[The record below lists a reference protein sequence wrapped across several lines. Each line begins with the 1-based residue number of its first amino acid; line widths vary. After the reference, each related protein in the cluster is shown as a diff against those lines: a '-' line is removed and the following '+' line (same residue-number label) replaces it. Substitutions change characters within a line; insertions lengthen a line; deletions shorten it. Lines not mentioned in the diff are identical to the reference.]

1 MSFKL
6 IKRPELFQGN
16 LEKKDYFEGW
26 YFKHVTGDCK
36 NTIAFIPG
44 VSIDGVNSHAFVQVI
59 MSPDIK
65 TYYFRYPLDAFSTT
79 NEPFSVTIG
88 ESYFSMQGCKIS
100 LDDVTQELKQGIS
113 IHGAINYSEGTPIES
128 SFIMPNIMGFFAYIP
143 NMECN
148 HGVLSMNHWLEGHI
162 HIYHESQFDHQAKS
176 RSETHCDI
184 KSEHVEKTMDFTGG
198 KGYIEKDWGTSFPS
212 EYIWIQAN
220 HFEDETHSFMCSIA
234 TIPFGLFSFRGLIAN
249 LHVEGVEYRFATYNR
264 TKVRNLIVDDG
275 HVSFELVK
283 GDVMLA
289 CEAMLTEAGEL
300 KAPNKGEMQRTIKEG
315 LSGEVTL
322 TLNRSGRLP
331 LVLKSTCVSIEI
343 VAKK

>member
-1 MSFKL
+1 MSLKL
-6 IKRPELFQGN
+6 INKPELFQGN
-16 LEKKDYFEGW
+16 LQKKDYFEGW

-44 VSIDGVNSHAFVQVI
+44 VSIDGVDSHSFVQVI

-79 NEPFSVTIG
+79 NDPFSVTIG
-88 ESYFSMQGCKIS
+88 ESCFSMQGCKIA
-100 LDDVTQELKQGIS
+100 LDDATQDGIS
-113 IHGAINYSEGTPIES
+113 INGEIRYSDLTHIDTS
-128 SFIMPNIMGFFAYIP
+128 LIMPNIMGFFAYIP

-148 HGVLSMNHWLEGHI
+148 HGVLSMNHRLEGHI
-162 HIYHESQFDHQAKS
+162 HINHVAQIDRQAQS
-176 RSETHCDI
+176 SSETHYDQQY
-184 KSEHVEKTMDFTGG
+184 EHLQKTMIFSGG

-264 TKVRNLIVDDG
+264 SKVRNFTIETDC
-275 HVSFELVK
+275 VSFELVK
-283 GDVMLA
+283 GDVMLK
-289 CEAMLTEAGEL
+289 CEATLTEAGEL

-315 LSGEVTL
+315 LSGEVRL
-322 TLNRSGRLP
+322 TLNRPGKLP
-331 LVLKSTCVSIEI
+331 LVLKSLCVSIEI

>member
-6 IKRPELFQGN
+6 INKPELFQGN
-16 LEKKDYFEGW
+16 LQKKDYFEGW

-44 VSIDGVNSHAFVQVI
+44 VSIDGVDSHSFVQVI

-79 NEPFSVTIG
+79 NDPFSVTIG
-88 ESYFSMQGCKIS
+88 ESYFSMQGCKIA
-100 LDDVTQELKQGIS
+100 LDDASQEPKQGIS
-113 IHGAINYSEGTPIES
+113 IHGAISYSNLTPIDS

-148 HGVLSMNHWLEGHI
+148 HGVLSMNHRLEGQI
-162 HIYHESQFDHQAKS
+162 HLNHESQIDH
-176 RSETHCDI
+176 
-184 KSEHVEKTMDFTGG
+184 HVQSTTMNFSGG

-220 HFEDETHSFMCSIA
+220 HFEDEAHSFMCSIA
-234 TIPFGLFSFRGLIAN
+234 TIPFGLFSFSGLIAN
-249 LHVEGVEYRFATYNR
+249 LHVDGFEYRFATYNR
-264 TKVRNLIVDDG
+264 SKVRNLLIEQNS
-275 HVSFELVK
+275 VSFELVK

-289 CEAMLTEAGEL
+289 CEATLTESGEL

-315 LSGEVTL
+315 LSGEVRL
-322 TLNRSGRLP
+322 TLNRPGKLP
-331 LVLKSTCVSIEI
+331 LMLKSVCVSIEI

>member
-6 IKRPELFQGN
+6 INKPELFQGN
-16 LEKKDYFEGW
+16 LQKKDYFEGW
-26 YFKHVTGDCK
+26 YFKHVTMDCK
-36 NTIAFIPG
+36 NTISFIPG
-44 VSIDGVNSHAFVQVI
+44 ISLDGEDSHCFVQVI

-88 ESYFSMQGCKIS
+88 ESYFSMQGCKIA
-100 LDDVTQELKQGIS
+100 LDDATQDPMQGIS
-113 IHGAINYSEGTPIES
+113 IHGEISYTDITPIDS
-128 SFIMPNIMGFFAYIP
+128 SLIMPNIMGFFAYIP

-148 HGVLSMNHWLEGHI
+148 HGVLSMNHQLDGHI
-162 HIYHESQFDHQAKS
+162 HL
-176 RSETHCDI
+176 SEQH
-184 KSEHVEKTMDFTGG
+184 SEYDQKTMNFTGG

-234 TIPFGLFSFRGLIAN
+234 TIPFRLFSFRGLIAN
-249 LHVEGVEYRFATYNR
+249 LHVDGVEYRFATYNR
-264 TKVRNLIVDDG
+264 TKVRNLNIEDG

-283 GDVMLA
+283 GEVILA
-289 CEAMLTEAGEL
+289 CEAMLTEEGEL
-300 KAPNKGEMQRTIKEG
+300 KAPKKGEMQRTIKEG
-315 LSGEVTL
+315 LSGEVRL
-322 TLNRSGRLP
+322 TLNRPGKLP